1 MYGLTVAGECISL
14 LAFWHKSSMCTFN
27 FNLLSIFVSSN
38 FSNILLLIVSLP
50 IFSSLWFVERIRKW
64 HLSWL
69 AYIWLSLF
77 AFCFYLKLIDNF
89 SGTFIGSVRRITI
102 YISYTKSMLLIMRSR
117 SQRSM
122 LNKSGSSIKP
132 CGIPKKISCH

>member
-1 MYGLTVAGECISL
+1 MYGLTVAGECIFL

-27 FNLLSIFVSSN
+27 FNLLLIFVSSN

-102 YISYTKSMLLIMRSR
+102 YISYAKSMLLIMRSR

-132 CGIPKKISCH
+132 CGIPNKISCH

>member
-1 MYGLTVAGECISL
+1 MYGLTVAGECICL

-69 AYIWLSLF
+69 AYLWLSLF

-102 YISYTKSMLLIMRSR
+102 YISYTKSMLLTMRSR

-132 CGIPKKISCH
+132 CGIPNKISCH